1 MVVPVG
7 SQLKLSLG
15 VYAELRFAGMID
27 PDLNY
32 LEKIAQVVSENPF
45 QLKNDL
51 ADLVTAVV
59 SEFSRENQSEL
70 AHKWNRIFQRK
81 GFISEGLY
89 QELESKI
96 AKSEE
101 LIAKGIMGA
110 SQL

>member
-32 LEKIAQVVSENPF
+32 LEKIAQVASENPF
-45 QLKNDL
+45 RLKNDL
-51 ADLVTAVV
+51 ADLVAGLVR
-59 SEFSRENQSEL
+59 EFSRERQSGL
-70 AHKWNRIFQRK
+70 AHKWNQIFQRR
-81 GFISEGLY
+81 GFISEGWY

-96 AKSEE
+96 ASSEE
-101 LIAKGIMGA
+101 LMAKEITGV